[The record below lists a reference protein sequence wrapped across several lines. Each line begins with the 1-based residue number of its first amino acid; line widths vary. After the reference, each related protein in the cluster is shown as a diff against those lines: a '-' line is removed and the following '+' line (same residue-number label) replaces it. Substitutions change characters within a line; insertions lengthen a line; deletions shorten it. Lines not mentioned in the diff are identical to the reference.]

1 MDSKKTINPE
11 IKSLYENAH
20 QRLKQKKRLISHL
33 VFFVAGSVIFIVLN
47 VVMGYKIDFQ
57 PLGMN
62 WFVSAI
68 LLWFF
73 FFLIHVINVFL
84 VNKLMGEEWEE
95 KQMNRLVEKQL
106 EKLTQLQE
114 ELDLKHS
121 RKMSETFNAD
131 LNNEEEK

>member
-11 IKSLYENAH
+11 IKALYDNAH

-68 LLWFF
+68 LIWLFF
-73 FFLIHVINVFL
+73 FIVHAINVFL
-84 VNKLMGEEWEE
+84 VNKLMGKEWEE
-95 KQMNRLVEKQL
+95 KHMNKLVEKQL
-106 EKLTQLQE
+106 EKLRKLQQKV
-114 ELDLKHS
+114 DQKHPIERDAS
-121 RKMSETFNAD
+121 TNTD
-131 LNNEEEK
+131 QNEEEK